1 MGPKV
6 DGIRPG
12 SRLRLKK
19 KPKNIAERT
28 YSGSNEGTWD
38 SGLRNTTPTWE
49 R

>member
-1 MGPKV
+1 MGRK
-6 DGIRPG
+6 DDIRPPG
-12 SRLRLKK
+12 SKLRLKK

-28 YSGSNEGTWD
+28 CSGSNEGTWD